1 MAPPALWLAAAS
13 CAAATA
19 VELSNTAL
27 PRDTAGRPLVT
38 GMVDVLDNS
47 ARDGY
52 WYIVNDDWGCVEQV
66 DCCARGPEPACWKCC
81 EAMRPAAYA
90 GNHTI
95 VGYRTRDFVAFE
107 SLGTLLA
114 PAQRSAG
121 NEYRPHLVHNART
134 GLYLLWFGN
143 WNMTTIPKPGDKVV
157 GMYSIAA
164 SASPAGPYRV
174 IRDGP
179 SHQVDF
185 KCSGSQGDFDL
196 LVDDDGRAYL
206 VNTFYSHFCL
216 EELDANYTAGT
227 GVTAV
232 VESADFTRPLPGGP
246 ELYYGPASD
255 EAPAWFKRGGVY
267 HLLYGNGCCDCK
279 DGASVWAWSAP
290 SPLGPY
296 KLQGQVGLDP
306 TTHRPVT
313 KAQLAAVVTV
323 GDDFVWLGNNFVPGA
338 GGAGTCANQGLYYW
352 YPLEFAPDGAV
363 RQIEWR
369 DRVTLAP
376 KPRPS

>member
-157 GMYSIAA
+157 GMYSIAG

-232 VESADFTRPLPGGP
+232 VESADFLAALYYLNGGGDLAGLGAPSQAPGQPGAELVGAQVGAGAAAGTDAAGATDRPLVGARAAAQARVEAQAEARAKRAEARAEAKAKAGAA
-246 ELYYGPASD
+246 AS
-255 EAPAWFKRGGVY
+255 EA
-267 HLLYGNGCCDCK
+267 NG
-279 DGASVWAWSAP
+279 
-290 SPLGPY
+290 
-296 KLQGQVGLDP
+296 
-306 TTHRPVT
+306 
-313 KAQLAAVVTV
+313 KA
-323 GDDFVWLGNNFVPGA
+323 
-338 GGAGTCANQGLYYW
+338 
-352 YPLEFAPDGAV
+352 
-363 RQIEWR
+363 
-369 DRVTLAP
+369 
-376 KPRPS
+376 